1 MQYTTIAIATVAGE
15 AVGRC
20 AVSVGPWD
28 LERVV
33 RIGGCIVQ
41 DIVIAGHA
49 CHARDASSW
58 DYVFLQIEKRLDSW
72 GLDRGLYKSI
82 VEYVGRAVLDSCRSF
97 VGLERR
103 CGRGEE

>member
-1 MQYTTIAIATVAGE
+1 MQYTTLAIANVAGE

-20 AVSVGPWD
+20 AASVGPWGCED
-28 LERVV
+28 VV
-33 RIGGCIVQ
+33 RIGCYIAQ
-41 DIVIAGHA
+41 DILIDGRA

-58 DYVFLQIEKRLDSW
+58 NYVFLQIEKELNSW
-72 GLDRGLYKSI
+72 LERHGLYKSI
-82 VEYVGRAVLDSCRSF
+82 VEYVGHAVLDSCRAF